1 MRTSIL
7 TLATAGFL
15 ATVATGAVL
24 AAPAKPQPAGQDAPP
39 MPPPPP
45 GAAHRD
51 PLGDKPITR
60 ADAATRAGA
69 LFDRMDANHDGTL
82 NKADHAARLTAMF
95 DRIDTTHDGALSRD
109 EFVAAHA
116 RMGQP
121 GHGPEGEGA
130 EGHEHGMA
138 PDDMHGG
145 PDGPPPPPPGSPMAD
160 HALSRADFVAGAMKR
175 FDAADANHDGTLT
188 SAERRAAFRA
198 HRKEMRGGMMHGDMA
213 GEMGGEMGG
222 GMDGHAGHDRGD

>member
-7 TLATAGFL
+7 TLATAGLL

-24 AAPAKPQPAGQDAPP
+24 AAPATPQPAGQDAPP

-69 LFDRMDANHDGTL
+69 LFDRM
-82 NKADHAARLTAMF
+82 
-95 DRIDTTHDGALSRD
+95 
-109 EFVAAHA
+109 
-116 RMGQP
+116 
-121 GHGPEGEGA
+121 
-130 EGHEHGMA
+130 
-138 PDDMHGG
+138 
-145 PDGPPPPPPGSPMAD
+145 
-160 HALSRADFVAGAMKR
+160 
-175 FDAADANHDGTLT
+175 DANHDGTLT